1 MTEEDVVLFLLGS
14 RYLSKIRFV
23 FKFSDVESKRFSN
36 TFKTL
41 TFLLHGLDSP
51 NRLPISSAKDFVS
64 NYNIAPC
71 YNIDKIV
78 SYISDENGN
87 LKLLPEKMALLA
99 QNISEPLK
107 RLNFDY

>member
-1 MTEEDVVLFLLGS
+1 MFLLGS
-14 RYLSKIRFV
+14 RYLSKIKFV
-23 FKFSDVESKRFSN
+23 FKFSESESKRFAD

-51 NRLPISSAKDFVS
+51 NKLPIHSAEEFVS
-64 NYNIAPC
+64 NYNIAQN
-71 YNIDKIV
+71 YNMSKII

-107 RLNFDY
+107 KLNFDY